1 MAYQSKPPQ
10 PTGERWIDWA
20 IKLNTYL
27 NRIRTQLQHKVS
39 GENATS
45 DGVLMYDPQLDQC
58 VVSVNDV
65 WRPLGFGSNAVGS
78 YGAFYTNVEHD
89 AGTVNTATAIT
100 WEGTGY
106 SNGVAIDGTTTSRIN
121 FTNAGTYAIDF
132 SAELHSE
139 NSSAKKIWIWPRING
154 TDVPNSTIV
163 TTLTSNDDRIV
174 VSRAGMFTVSAG
186 DYLEAVFAVDDVDLD
201 IHGTAA
207 TAFAPASPSATISI
221 FGVA

>member
-1 MAYQSKPPQ
+1 MAYQSQPPR
-10 PTGERWIDWA
+10 PYGTNWYHWA
-20 IKLNTYL
+20 TQLNTYL
-27 NRIRTQLQHKVS
+27 NRIRTQLQHRYGNES
-39 GENATS
+39 AET
-45 DGVLMYDPQLDQC
+45 DGVFLYDPNIDQV
-58 VVSVNDV
+58 VVSVNGV
-65 WRPLGFGSNAVGS
+65 FRPLGFGSNAVGS

-89 AGTVNTATAIT
+89 AGTINTATAIT

-106 SNGVAIDGTTTSRIN
+106 SNGVAVDGTTTSRIN

>member
-1 MAYQSKPPQ
+1 MTYQSQPPQ
-10 PTGERWIDWA
+10 PTGQRWVDWA
-20 IKLNTYL
+20 TRLNTYL
-27 NRIRTQLQHKVS
+27 NRVRTQLQHKFEDES
-39 GENATS
+39 ASS
-45 DGVLMYDPQLDQC
+45 DGVLLYDPQIDQC
-58 VVSVNDV
+58 VVSVNGV

-78 YGAFYTNVEHD
+78 YGAFYTSVAHS
-89 AGTVNTATAIT
+89 AATVDTATAIT

-106 SNGVAIDGTTTSRIN
+106 SNGVAVDGVTTSRIN

-139 NSSAKKIWIWPRING
+139 SSSAKQIWLWPRING

-186 DYLEAVFAVDDVDLD
+186 DYLEAMFAVDDTDLD
-201 IHGTAA
+201 IHGSAA
-207 TAFAPASPSATISI
+207 TAFAPASPSATITV
-221 FGVA
+221 FGVS

>member
-1 MAYQSKPPQ
+1 MTYQSQPPQ
-10 PTGERWIDWA
+10 PTGQRWVDWA
-20 IKLNTYL
+20 TRLNTYL
-27 NRIRTQLQHKVS
+27 NRVRTQLQHKFEDES
-39 GENATS
+39 ASS
-45 DGVLMYDPQLDQC
+45 DGVLLYDPQIDQC
-58 VVSVNDV
+58 VVSVNGV
-65 WRPLGFGSNAVGS
+65 WRPLGFGSNAFGS
-78 YGAFYTNVEHD
+78 YGAFYTSVAHSAATAD
-89 AGTVNTATAIT
+89 TATAIT

-106 SNGVAIDGTTTSRIN
+106 SNGVAVDGVTTSRIN

-139 NSSAKKIWIWPRING
+139 SSSAKQIWLWPRING

-186 DYLEAVFAVDDVDLD
+186 DYLEAMFAVDDTDLD
-201 IHGTAA
+201 IHGSAA

>member
-1 MAYQSKPPQ
+1 MSQSLPPQ
-10 PTGERWIDWA
+10 PTGSLWTDWA
-20 IKLNTYL
+20 IRLNTYL
-27 NRIRTQLQHKVS
+27 NRIRTQLQHKS
-39 GENATS
+39 GNESAEV
-45 DGVLMYDPQLDQC
+45 DGVFLYDPTIDQV
-58 VVSVNDV
+58 VVSVNGV
-65 WRPLGFGSNAVGS
+65 FRPLGFGSNALGS
-78 YGAFYTNVEHD
+78 YGAFYTNTAH
-89 AGTVNTATAIT
+89 AASTVDTATAIT

-106 SNGVAIDGTTTSRIN
+106 SQDVAVDSGTTSRIN

-139 NSSAKKIWIWPRING
+139 SSSAKKIWIWPRING

-186 DYLEAVFAVDDVDLD
+186 DYLEAMFAVDDLDLD
-201 IHGTAA
+201 IHGTTA

>member
-1 MAYQSKPPQ
+1 MSYQSQPPQ
-10 PTGERWIDWA
+10 PTGDKWSDWA
-20 IKLNTYL
+20 TRLNIYL
-27 NRIRTQLQHKVS
+27 NRVRTLLQHKS
-39 GENATS
+39 LNESAET
-45 DGVLMYDPQLDQC
+45 DGVLLYDPEIDQC
-58 VVSVNDV
+58 VVSVNGV

-89 AGTVNTATAIT
+89 AGAVNTATAIT

-106 SNGVAIDGTTTSRIN
+106 SNGVAVDGTTTSRIN
-121 FTNAGTYAIDF
+121 FTNSGTYAIDF

-154 TDVPNSTIV
+154 TDVLNSTIV

-186 DYLEAVFAVDDVDLD
+186 DYLEAVFAVDDIDLD
-201 IHGTAA
+201 IHGTPA

>member
-1 MAYQSKPPQ
+1 MAYQSQPPQ
-10 PTGERWIDWA
+10 PTGDRWVDWA
-20 IKLNTYL
+20 TRLNTYL
-27 NRIRTQLQHKVS
+27 NRIRTQLQHKDANESAEV
-39 GENATS
+39 
-45 DGVLMYDPQLDQC
+45 DGIFLYDPQLDQC
-58 VVSVNDV
+58 VVSVNGV

-89 AGTVNTATAIT
+89 AGTINTATAIT

-106 SNGVAIDGTTTSRIN
+106 SNGIAIDGTTTSRIN

>member
-1 MAYQSKPPQ
+1 
-10 PTGERWIDWA
+10 
-20 IKLNTYL
+20 
-27 NRIRTQLQHKVS
+27 
-39 GENATS
+39 
-45 DGVLMYDPQLDQC
+45 LDQC
-58 VVSVNDV
+58 VVSVNGV
-65 WRPLGFGSNAVGS
+65 FRPLGFGSNAVGS
-78 YGAFYTNVEHD
+78 YGAFYTNVDHS
-89 AGTVNTATAIT
+89 ASTINTATAIT
-100 WEGTGY
+100 WEGTAY
-106 SNGVAIDGTTTSRIN
+106 SNDVAVDSSNTNRIE

-186 DYLEAVFAVDDVDLD
+186 DYLEAVFAVDDIDLD